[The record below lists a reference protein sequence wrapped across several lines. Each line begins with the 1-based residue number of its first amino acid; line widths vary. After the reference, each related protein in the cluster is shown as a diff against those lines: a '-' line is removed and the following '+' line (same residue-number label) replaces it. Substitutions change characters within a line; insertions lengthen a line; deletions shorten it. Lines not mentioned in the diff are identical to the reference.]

1 MKVMNNMK
9 TVISGSIVVYNPITE
24 VKQWAEDNLVLNN
37 PVYVNLIKRGQQETI
52 ARKHVQP

>member
-1 MKVMNNMK
+1 MNNMK